1 MIIPSTNDLLR
12 MFIWKSSPLALQ
24 TYFGL
29 AVIPFFAFSVGC
41 KPRESAVESGVREQV
56 LHIASGA
63 EPQSLDPH
71 LVTGSVEM
79 RILNNIF
86 EGLVAMDPES
96 LEMVPAAAESWKI
109 SDDGRTYTFK
119 LRDALTWSNGERLTS
134 SDFLYGVK
142 RVLSPKLVNSYIEYF
157 FSSITNALAYNRGDV
172 SDFNDV
178 GFKAPDEQTFEV
190 HLDEP
195 NPVLLR
201 YIDQPSF
208 YPVHKKTI
216 EAHGTIDER
225 GTGWFRPENI
235 VSNGAFSLTNW
246 EVNTVVSLEPN
257 PYYWDRGT
265 VRLKKVHYYPIENT
279 DTQYRAFEN
288 GQVHVALHI
297 PLHIITEMEKTR
309 PPRYR
314 NHLLYAI
321 YFYQFNVEKP
331 PLDDPR
337 VRKALSLAIDRKGI
351 VEKVTQGGQQ
361 PAFSY
366 VPPRAN
372 GYVPIASVSEN
383 LEEAKRLLAEAGYPE
398 GRGFP
403 KVEFIY
409 NTADNHRKIAESIQ
423 QMWKSGLG
431 IEIELVNMEW
441 KVFLDRKDSK
451 DYQIASYGW
460 GSETDFGGYLS
471 LFLSDSSGNSSGWSN
486 RNYDALYKQSTT
498 LMDHEKR
505 MAVVQEAESILLD
518 ELPMMPIYFY
528 TRNYLVD
535 TRLKNWYNTPTDMRP
550 LKYVYFED

>member
-1 MIIPSTNDLLR
+1 MMACCFKQILR
-12 MFIWKSSPLALQ
+12 LAGIFAV
-24 TYFGL
+24 TFG
-29 AVIPFFAFSVGC
+29 FGC
-41 KPRESAVESGVREQV
+41 KPRESAVESGVRDQA

-79 RILNNIF
+79 RILNNLF
-86 EGLVAMDPES
+86 EGLVAMDPVT
-96 LEMVPAAAESWKI
+96 LETVPAAAESWSI
-109 SDDGRTYTFK
+109 SEDGKTYTFR
-119 LRDALTWSNGERLTS
+119 LRDNLKWSNGETLTS
-134 SDFLYGVK
+134 GDFLYGMK
-142 RVLSPKLVNSYIEYF
+142 RVLSPRLGNSYIEYF
-157 FSSITNALAYNRGDV
+157 FSSVTNALAYNRGEV
-172 SDFNDV
+172 ADFNAV
-178 GFKAPDEQTFEV
+178 GFKAPDDLTFEV
-190 HLDEP
+190 DLDQP

-201 YIDQPSF
+201 YMDQPSF
-208 YPVHKKTI
+208 FPVHKATI
-216 EAHGTIDER
+216 ESHGAIDER

-235 VSNGAFSLTNW
+235 VSNGAFSLIDW
-246 EVNTVVSLEPN
+246 KVNTVVSLEPN
-257 PYYWDRGT
+257 PHYWDRDT
-265 VRLKKVHYYPIENT
+265 VRLTKVHYYPIENT

-297 PLHIITEMEKTR
+297 PLHIITQMEKTR
-309 PPRYR
+309 PPNYR

-321 YFYQFNVEKP
+321 YFYQFNVTKP

-337 VRKALSLAIDRKGI
+337 VRKALSLAIDRKQI

-372 GYVPIASVSEN
+372 GYVSTASVFED
-383 LEEAKRLLAEAGYPE
+383 LEEAKRLLADAGFPD

-409 NTADNHRKIAESIQ
+409 NTADNHKKIAESIQ

-431 IEIELVNMEW
+431 VEIELVNMEW
-441 KVFLDRKDSK
+441 KVFLDRKNSK
-451 DYQIASYGW
+451 DYQIARYGW

-486 RNYDALYKQSTT
+486 SRYDELYKQSTT

-505 MAVVQEAESILLD
+505 MAVVQEAEAILLD

-528 TRNYLVD
+528 TRNYMVD
-535 TRLKNWYNTPTDMRP
+535 TRLKNWYDTPTDMRA
-550 LKYVYFED
+550 LKYMYFEE